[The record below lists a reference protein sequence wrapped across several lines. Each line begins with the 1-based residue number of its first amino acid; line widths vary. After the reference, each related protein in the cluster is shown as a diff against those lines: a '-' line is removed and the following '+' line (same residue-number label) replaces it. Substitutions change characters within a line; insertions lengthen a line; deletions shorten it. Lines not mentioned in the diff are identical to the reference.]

1 MIPSRPLV
9 PPPGDERSPSESL
22 ETSPLLRTRR
32 RPGPSAAA
40 SGDPAREPRDAAP
53 SAAPET
59 EVVGLARDTRMVAPS
74 AAPSMVPTRFRTAFS
89 DRRNALR
96 ALGTLALAPVL
107 LSGLAAPAA
116 AQSRPDQVLW
126 TNPRGRTVT
135 DTGKITEN
143 SLEKVVIDKGRGD
156 KSIDVA
162 NVQRVV
168 FGDVPPSFTEGTA
181 YFDRRQFA
189 EAAKAFQLAAG
200 DASARDIVKARAR
213 LSAAQAYLQHGA
225 QDPSAFAQAQAEVET
240 FISDYSDNREL
251 PEARLLLGRAQR
263 LSGDA
268 AAAAKTYAD
277 LFGEAAAGTSGYPKK
292 ICFRAGVGAAE
303 AYIASG
309 DAEKARGLY
318 GNLESAVTSGL
329 ADLDERS
336 PDRRE
341 FLLLQNQARLG
352 EGFCLLAKGSTSQA
366 KTFFKGRLDGANG
379 NAPLRHGARLG
390 LAEALLAEGKVREAQ
405 IEFAQVSAIDH
416 TDRDRVARALV
427 GLAQCSLKL
436 SDKNANASA
445 KRSLETVRD
454 NYGDTPSVLRA
465 QELLQTL

>member
-1 MIPSRPLV
+1 
-9 PPPGDERSPSESL
+9 
-22 ETSPLLRTRR
+22 
-32 RPGPSAAA
+32 
-40 SGDPAREPRDAAP
+40 
-53 SAAPET
+53 
-59 EVVGLARDTRMVAPS
+59 
-74 AAPSMVPTRFRTAFS
+74 MVPTRQRTAAL
-89 DRRNALR
+89 RLTAALR
-96 ALGTLALAPVL
+96 ALGALVLAPAL
-107 LSGLAAPAA
+107 LGATATPLG

-126 TNPRGRTVT
+126 TNARGRTVT
-135 DTGKITEN
+135 DSGTITTN
-143 SLEKVVIDKGRGD
+143 SLEKVVIERSRGD
-156 KSIDVA
+156 RSIDSV

-168 FGDVPPSFTEGTA
+168 FGDVPPSFLEGTA

-213 LSAAQAYLQHGA
+213 LSAAEAHLQHGA
-225 QDPSAFAQAQAEVET
+225 QDPSAFGLARAEAET
-240 FISDYSDNREL
+240 FLGDYADNREL
-251 PEARLLLGRAQR
+251 PEVRLLLGRAQR

-268 AAAAKTYAD
+268 AGAAKTYD
-277 LFGEAAAGTSGYPKK
+277 ELFGEAAAGTVGYSKK
-292 ICFRAGVGAAE
+292 ICFRAGIGAAE
-303 AYIASG
+303 AYIAAG
-309 DAEKARGLY
+309 DADKARSLY
-318 GNLESAVTSGL
+318 GTLESAITAGL

-366 KTFFKGRLDGANG
+366 KTFFTGRLDGANG

-405 IEFAQVSAIDH
+405 IQFAQVSAIDH

-436 SDKNANASA
+436 SDKNANQKA

-454 NYGDTPSVLRA
+454 HYGDTPSVLQA
-465 QELLQTL
+465 QVLLQTL